1 MNKIEI
7 ESITIHSD
15 NEEKVIKVEPLNLP
29 IIKNGFIPD
38 FRYDKLKS
46 GFNDTSNF
54 VHCIRIET
62 FDINCD
68 DESLNSN
75 TYIFENEFCRNNAKQ
90 LIIESLPQKNIVGLY
105 DKHITWK
112 FNTEIV
118 KIYIEELELIKE
130 FDLEILSYYLKLKSP
145 S

>member
-15 NEEKVIKVEPLNLP
+15 NEEKVIKAEPLNLP

-54 VHCIRIET
+54 VYCIRIET

-90 LIIESLPQKNIVGLY
+90 LIIESLPQKNIVGG
-105 DKHITWK
+105 D
-112 FNTEIV
+112 FQ
-118 KIYIEELELIKE
+118 
-130 FDLEILSYYLKLKSP
+130 
-145 S
+145 